1 MAKQLSIN
9 LQPILEKEAK
19 TLISSYRRLLTKKQG
34 IQIDTAPRNA
44 PSTIGIKGKDHWLV
58 DTGETRRKGF
68 KYRATKDTMLVFASG
83 ERHSGR
89 RTYYGVPG
97 GHKGK
102 KRGVR
107 RARTQ
112 KRIVRAKNPPT
123 YRQIFSWHNKGLS
136 KGGSMYSGIFQKWP
150 VGSKA
155 IERIGNETLKQ
166 IRQSVIDRL
175 QERLGNI

>member
-19 TLISSYRRLLTKKQG
+19 KLIASYRNLLTKKQG
-34 IQIDTAPRNA
+34 IEIDAAPSNA
-44 PSTIGIKGKDHWLV
+44 PSTKQRKDKDHWLI
-58 DTGETRRKGF
+58 DTGETYRKGF
-68 KYRATKDTMLVFASG
+68 KYRATKNTLLVFASG

-89 RTYYGVPG
+89 RTYVGVPG

-136 KGGSMYSGIFQKWP
+136 KGGVMYSGIFQKWP
-150 VGSKA
+150 KRSDAIKRVGEEALRQIQA
-155 IERIGNETLKQ
+155 IVDKRLTLY
-166 IRQSVIDRL
+166 IID
-175 QERLGNI
+175 